1 MPQIIPVIDLM
12 NGQVVHARRGDR
24 QAYQPLQSSLVDGCD
39 PHDVAQALIEAT
51 GARQVYVA
59 DIDAIRGPVAG
70 KANGKVSGKVSGKDG
85 GETAA
90 RADHATLIAELA
102 VRHPDVEWWVDGGY
116 VDATPALALHRAAGV
131 TPVFGT
137 ESMRSYGALR
147 KFRNARIDTVL
158 SLDYRRGVPLGPDWS
173 YDPVEWPA
181 RVLAMELGRVGAEDG
196 PALQLIRTLQSMRSD
211 VAVIAA
217 GGVRNRE
224 DLRALDGI
232 GVTAVLVASALHDGR
247 LL

>member
-59 DIDAIRGPVAG
+59 DIDAIRGPVTG
-70 KANGKVSGKVSGKDG
+70 KPTGKDG

-102 VRHPDVEWWVDGGY
+102 ARHPDVEWWVDGGY

-196 PALQLIRTLQSMRSD
+196 PALQLIRTLQSMRTD
-211 VAVIAA
+211 VDVIAA

>member
-59 DIDAIRGPVAG
+59 DIDAIRGPATG
-70 KANGKVSGKVSGKDG
+70 KAKGKVSG
-85 GETAA
+85 ETVATA
-90 RADHATLIAELA
+90 GHATLIAELA

-232 GVTAVLVASALHDGR
+232 GVTAVLVASALHEGR
-247 LL
+247 L

>member
-59 DIDAIRGPVAG
+59 DIDAIRGPRPG
-70 KANGKVSGKVSGKDG
+70 NANGKNDRKDG
-85 GETAA
+85 GGRVAN
-90 RADHATLIAELA
+90 ADHTTLIAELA
-102 VRHPDVEWWVDGGY
+102 ARHPDVEWWVDGGY

-158 SLDYRRGVPLGPDWS
+158 SLDYRRGVP
-173 YDPVEWPA
+173 
-181 RVLAMELGRVGAEDG
+181 
-196 PALQLIRTLQSMRSD
+196 
-211 VAVIAA
+211 
-217 GGVRNRE
+217 
-224 DLRALDGI
+224 
-232 GVTAVLVASALHDGR
+232 
-247 LL
+247 

>member
-12 NGQVVHARRGDR
+12 NGRVVHARRGDR

-39 PHDVAQALIEAT
+39 PLDVAQALIEAT

-59 DIDAIRGPVAG
+59 DIDAIRGPGGGRDKG
-70 KANGKVSGKVSGKDG
+70 KTDRKEG
-85 GETAA
+85 GERVAKADHTALIVELAA
-90 RADHATLIAELA
+90 R
-102 VRHPDVEWWVDGGY
+102 HPGVEWWVDGGY

-147 KFRNARIDTVL
+147 KFRNARIGTVL
-158 SLDYRRGVPLGPDWS
+158 SLDYRRGIPLGPDWS

-181 RVLAMELGRVGAEDG
+181 RVIAMELGRVGAEDG
-196 PALQLIRTLQSMRSD
+196 PALQLIRTLQSMRAD
-211 VAVIAA
+211 VDVIAA

-247 LL
+247 L